1 MQDLLKNFPCELIE
15 EGLEYLNREIS
26 TGGRRLD
33 LAFVDR
39 RKRILLV
46 EVQKDS
52 LDTKHIDR
60 HIDFVEGFV
69 SRNPDVD
76 VRLMYIANRIDH
88 LRKSFLEKRGYEYL
102 EISEYRFEEIARRN
116 NFQVEFQKME
126 IQNLNELPRKVI
138 SSPKREDI
146 NPKYSECSRCYQ
158 KKSSNQFSK
167 DLHRS
172 CGLTAMCKNCIKVHH
187 LKTPSIAQFVK
198 DRGILLHKGKIIENI
213 GTVENA
219 ELFAR
224 KYNIELDIVQSVK
237 KLFKE

>member
-33 LAFVDR
+33 LAFVDK
-39 RKRILLV
+39 RKRILLI

-69 SRNPDVD
+69 NRNPDVD

-116 NFQVEFQKME
+116 NFQVVTQQME
-126 IQNLNELPRKVI
+126 IQNDNELPQKV
-138 SSPKREDI
+138 STNSKREDI
-146 NPKYSECSRCYQ
+146 NTNFSECSRCFQ
-158 KKSSNQFSK
+158 KKSADQFSK
-167 DLHRS
+167 DLHRP

-187 LKTPSIAQFVK
+187 LNSPSIAQFVR
-198 DRGILLHKGKIIENI
+198 DRSILLHKGKIVENI
-213 GTVENA
+213 RTKEDA
-219 ELFAR
+219 ELYVR
-224 KYNIELDIVQSVK
+224 KYNIELDIVHSVK